1 MGLNVSCGC
10 ESDTNQ
16 KYGVDPVSS
25 PRTISPERRSRMNAA
40 PIGLIEGSSS
50 NTGVADAGFWQEA
63 VMGTDAFCNVQLSH
77 IFPQARFIA
86 CDDIVASGCHDDPWQ
101 CGPGDVFIARLT
113 AAGDGH
119 ELVSHAIA
127 RGVAGIVAE
136 RIIPTCGTPLCL
148 VPDSAWAQARL
159 LHALAG
165 DPASNLRVIAITGT
179 SGKTTTAWLT
189 ASVLSEA
196 GLRVGVLSD
205 LGCLDAQSA
214 EPVAAD
220 LEQPHVLAT
229 WFGRLASSGCT
240 HAVVEVSSR
249 MLATHAL
256 AGIECDTVVV
266 TNMATAHLDAHGT
279 TAAYHTMKS
288 RIVES
293 LSESGCLIANVDDAR
308 VRAIAVRRTTA
319 LRRGCAVITAG
330 LSVAADISATPVERS
345 LYGQTFL
352 LRAGGHM
359 APLAVATPVAS
370 FVRNCLLAV
379 AVGVRYRVPLEQIA
393 RGIEAAGSVPGRVE
407 RIDRGHDLAVF
418 VDRPTSGHALATTLS
433 SLRRLTRGRLVL
445 LAEADLAA
453 TLGGAA
459 RFESRAGRWCDKT
472 IVVPSGWIDS
482 QAGNRAIASYARIDR
497 LLSSLGQH
505 DCVLVLGDMLGN
517 RGDPDGSGEPS
528 FSLPS
533 VVEGWLQ
540 LANPPMSDYRQERA
554 A

>member
-1 MGLNVSCGC
+1 MR
-10 ESDTNQ
+10 TN
-16 KYGVDPVSS
+16 
-25 PRTISPERRSRMNAA
+25 
-40 PIGLIEGSSS
+40 
-50 NTGVADAGFWQEA
+50 
-63 VMGTDAFCNVQLSH
+63 AFCNVQLSH
-77 IFPQARFIA
+77 LFPQARFIA
-86 CDDIVASGCHDDPWQ
+86 CDDIAASGCHDDPGQ

-119 ELVSHAIA
+119 ELVSQAIA

-136 RIIPTCGTPLCL
+136 RIVPTSGTPLCL

-159 LHALAG
+159 SHALAG
-165 DPASNLRVIAITGT
+165 DPAAGLRVIAITGT

-196 GLRVGVLSD
+196 GLSVGVLSD
-205 LGCLDAQSA
+205 LGCLDAQST

-229 WFGRLASSGCT
+229 WLGRLASSGCT

-249 MLATHAL
+249 MLAIHAL

-266 TNMATAHLDAHGT
+266 TNVATAHLDTHGT
-279 TAAYHTMKS
+279 AAAYQMMKA
-288 RIVES
+288 RIVKC
-293 LSESGCLIANVDDAR
+293 LSDTGCLIANVDDAR
-308 VRAIAVRRTTA
+308 VRTIAARRTSA
-319 LRRGCAVITAG
+319 LQQGGAVITVG
-330 LSVAADISATPVERS
+330 LSVAADISASPVERS
-345 LYGQTFL
+345 LYGQTIL
-352 LRAGGHM
+352 LRAGGHI

-370 FVRNCLLAV
+370 FVRNCLLAT
-379 AVGVRYRVPLEQIA
+379 AVGVRYGVPLERIA

-418 VDRPTSGHALATTLS
+418 VDHPTSGHALATTLS
-433 SLRRLTRGRLVL
+433 SLRRLTPGRLVL
-445 LAEADLAA
+445 LAEAGMAA

-472 IVVPSGWIDS
+472 IVVPAGWLDS
-482 QAGNRAIASYARIDR
+482 QAENHEVAAYAQIDR
-497 LLSSLGQH
+497 VLASLGQH
-505 DCVLVLGDMLGN
+505 DCVLVLGDMPGYQ
-517 RGDPDGSGEPS
+517 GGPDGSGEPS
-528 FSLPS
+528 FSLPT

-540 LANPPMSDYRQERA
+540 LANPPMLDHRQQRA